1 VPLSSILIVDDN
13 PYNRSLVLKVAIK
26 EGYAAIE
33 ANNGKEALE
42 QIQKNEFVLIILDLL
57 MPGMDG
63 FETAGKIREM
73 GFDLPIIAVSALS
86 SKQDRQN
93 SIRAGCDAYFSKPL
107 TVKTV
112 KEILSNYAHKKSE
125 KEKKPDLKE
134 GNGTSPPAIPA
145 FKDLHLILVEEDKTS
160 RHEFSVHFTENGFQI
175 LEFSNGSEAL
185 TFLESAENRNRIILS
200 NVFTSGID
208 GLGLLT
214 NIKRNFSH
222 IPVFLYTR
230 TYDTTLFQYAIQQK
244 VDGIIPQDQVKIQGV
259 EMISA
264 TVRALAGKG
273 VHKFEKDVSELLR
286 KAQERLMHPGC
297 ENFCHR
303 FDAAYQPLHDAG
315 GDMIRSCRF
324 GTQGQC
330 GLVLTDVAGHDVA
343 SSYTNA
349 MFTGFLLSFWED
361 FKADPLGLLKKIN
374 SELLKAGNE
383 YSHVCA
389 TMVHWDRWTNR
400 IVTAIAGNPGGV
412 ILKFDQDEKP
422 VFKSLEGGGMVLGML
437 DNSDLFVSESVEL
450 EDESYVF
457 FFSDGIEARDLM
469 YAVMTRPE
477 PLRANSG
484 PRGLCQ
490 YIIDTILGR
499 KEQVDDLSAFCI
511 YTGKKKSP
519 LGKCAEFYSTYKEVD
534 HACSWLDKHLQPDLV
549 PTGVD
554 RDLILLAAREAFL
567 NAVEHGNGQR
577 AKARFEVCID
587 FEETGISLEVAD
599 EGRGFDIKECI
610 CRKQDLTLNQ
620 IDNRGLTLVESIAD
634 QMTAVEGKVSLS
646 FKAKS

>member
-1 VPLSSILIVDDN
+1 MSSILIVDDN
-13 PYNRSLVLKVAIK
+13 PYNRTLVSKVAIK
-26 EGYAAIE
+26 EGYVAVE
-33 ANNGKEALE
+33 ANDGREALE
-42 QIQKNEFVLIILDLL
+42 QIQKNEFALVILDLL

-63 FETAGKIREM
+63 FETAGKIRDM
-73 GFDLPIIAVSALS
+73 ALDIPIIAVSALS

-93 SIRAGCDAYFSKPL
+93 SIRAGCDAYFPKPL
-107 TVKTV
+107 TVKIV
-112 KEILSNYAHKKSE
+112 KQILKDYADKKSE
-125 KEKKPDLKE
+125 KEKKGNLE
-134 GNGTSPPAIPA
+134 GESDIASPAISV
-145 FKDLHLILVEEDKTS
+145 FKDLHLILVEEDITL
-160 RHEFSVHFTENGFQI
+160 RGEFNVHFTENGFQV
-175 LEFSNGSEAL
+175 LEFANGSEAL
-185 TFLESAENRNRIILS
+185 TYLEEAGDSNRIILS

-222 IPVFLYTR
+222 IPVFLYTQA
-230 TYDTTLFQYAIQQK
+230 YDTALFQYAIQQK
-244 VDGIIPQDQVKIQGV
+244 VDGIIPQDQVKTQGV
-259 EMISA
+259 DMISA
-264 TVRALAGKG
+264 TVRALVWKG
-273 VHKFEKDVSELLR
+273 AQRFEKDVSELIR
-286 KAQERLMHPGC
+286 KAQDRLMHPGC

-361 FKADPLGLLKKIN
+361 FKTDPIGLLKKIN
-374 SELLKAGNE
+374 HELLKAGNE

-389 TMVHWDRWTNR
+389 TVVFWDRWANK
-400 IVTAIAGNPGGV
+400 IITAMAGNPGGV
-412 ILKFDQDEKP
+412 ILTFDPQEKP
-422 VFKSLEGGGMVLGML
+422 VFSRLGGGGMVLGML
-437 DNSDLFVSESVEL
+437 DNSDLFVTESVRL
-450 EDESYVF
+450 GAESYVF
-457 FFSDGIEARDLM
+457 FFSDGIEAQDLM
-469 YAVMTRPE
+469 YAVMTLPE
-477 PLRANSG
+477 PLKGSSG

-490 YIIDTILGR
+490 HIIDTILGK
-499 KEQVDDLSAFCI
+499 KEQVDDLSVFCI

-534 HACSWLDKHLQPDLV
+534 HACSWLDEHLRPDLI
-549 PTGVD
+549 PHGVD

-587 FEETGISLEVAD
+587 FGENGISLEIAD
-599 EGRGFDIKECI
+599 EGKGFDIEKCL
-610 CRKQDLTLNQ
+610 CRKQDLTLTQ
-620 IDNRGLTLVESIAD
+620 IDNRGLCMVKSIAD
-634 QMTAVEGKVSLS
+634 QMTAMEGKITLR
-646 FKAKS
+646 FNAKS